1 MSKKPFYIEVDAKI
15 RTMDIPSMSALSDDE
30 YRNIIDG
37 EMFWVDHH
45 DILKVETSG
54 QPIATSIEQL
64 NILIEE
70 LEKMK
75 TRMVSKDCFIAG

>member
-1 MSKKPFYIEVDAKI
+1 MSKKPFYIELDAKI

-45 DILKVETSG
+45 EVLRVEASG

-75 TRMVSKDCFIAG
+75 VCMVSRDRFIVG

>member
-1 MSKKPFYIEVDAKI
+1 MSKKPFYIESYIKVI
-15 RTMDIPSMSALSDDE
+15 TMDIPSMLELSDDE

-37 EMFWVDHH
+37 EMFLVDHH
-45 DILKVETSG
+45 EILRLETTG

-75 TRMVSKDCFIAG
+75 VRMASRDRFIAR